1 MSDTQTLTRRS
12 IAHLAR
18 VHAQGEAG
26 KPTEGAGKRGRVS
39 EPVVLAFL
47 ADSKPATVRE
57 IGAALG
63 VTVPKGK
70 VSAKTLT
77 TLAQIVARNAP
88 KQ

>member
-1 MSDTQTLTRRS
+1 MSDTLTRRS

-18 VHAQGEAG
+18 VHAAG
-26 KPTEGAGKRGRVS
+26 VGTTEGFGTRGRVA
-39 EPVVLAFL
+39 EHVVLSFL

-63 VTVPKGK
+63 VEVPKGK
-70 VSAKTLT
+70 VSAKTLSL
-77 TLAQIVARNAP
+77 LAIKVARNAP

>member
-1 MSDTQTLTRRS
+1 MSDTLTRRS

-18 VHAQGEAG
+18 EHANAQGIT
-26 KPTEGAGKRGRVS
+26 KGAGARGRVS

-47 ADSKPATVRE
+47 ASSKPASVRQ
-57 IGAALG
+57 IGEALG

-77 TLAQIVARNAP
+77 LLAQKVARNAS
-88 KQ
+88 K

>member
-1 MSDTQTLTRRS
+1 MSDTLTRRS

-18 VHAQGEAG
+18 VHANEQGI
-26 KPTEGAGKRGRVS
+26 TEGAGKRGRVS

-47 ADSKPATVRE
+47 SDSKPATVRE

-63 VTVPKGK
+63 VEVPKGK

-77 TLAQIVARNAP
+77 LLAQKVARNAP